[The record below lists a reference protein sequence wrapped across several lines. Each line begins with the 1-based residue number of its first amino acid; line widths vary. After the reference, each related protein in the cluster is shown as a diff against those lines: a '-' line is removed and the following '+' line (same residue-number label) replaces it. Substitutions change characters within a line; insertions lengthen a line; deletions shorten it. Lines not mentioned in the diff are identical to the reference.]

1 MAFTKVSLKPK
12 EAKEEVSEFMGTF
25 RKENANLV
33 YFGLFRLKKVK
44 AVSFSA
50 AVLLLASKT
59 LILAFMI
66 HLSNI
71 TKQYGSKILY
81 KNASFQI
88 NDGEKI
94 GLVGPNGA
102 GKTTVFRIITN
113 EEGFEGTL
121 SKSDRT
127 VVGYFSQNIE
137 DMQGRSA
144 LEEVKSAAGKLPELS
159 IQLKRLEHQ
168 LEDSAVN
175 PIDDDAMTKLLEN
188 YGEVQAEFER
198 LGGYDLDTR
207 AAEILTGLGIGPDD
221 YHRPTESFSG
231 GWKMRIALAKILALN
246 PDVLLMDEPTN
257 HLDLESIVWLEE
269 WLGNFKGALLMTS
282 HDREFMN
289 RLVTKIVEVAHKTIT
304 TYGGNYDFYVREKAI
319 RNEQLIAA
327 AKRQD
332 DMLAKEEEFIARF
345 AARASHAAQVQ
356 SRVKK
361 LEKIDRIEIPDEERA
376 IKFEWPEPIRGGD
389 EVVRLDGLAKVYNNN
404 GKEKLVFK
412 NAKALVKRLD
422 RVAVVGVN
430 GAGKST
436 LLKIITGQTDAT
448 DGVMALGPSIQLGYF
463 SQNSLDVLDPK
474 MTVVEEVH
482 SRMPNASV
490 NAVRNLL
497 GAFKFSGEEADK
509 KIAVLSGGEKS
520 RVVLATIL
528 AKPVN
533 FLVLDE
539 PTNHLDIM
547 SREVLLEAIKTFP
560 GTVMIVSHDRHFLRE
575 ITTRVFELDKS
586 ELLTYDGNWE
596 YYQSKKKH

>member
-1 MAFTKVSLKPK
+1 MLIDAKP
-12 EAKEEVSEFMGTF
+12 
-25 RKENANLV
+25 
-33 YFGLFRLKKVK
+33 
-44 AVSFSA
+44 
-50 AVLLLASKT
+50 
-59 LILAFMI
+59 LILSPMI

-102 GKTTVFRIITN
+102 GKTTIFRVITG
-113 EEGFEGTL
+113 EEGFEGMV

-127 VVGYFSQNIE
+127 VIGYFSQNIE
-137 DMQGRSA
+137 EMRGRSA
-144 LEEVKSAAGKLPELS
+144 LDEVKSAAGKLPELTAK
-159 IQLKRLEHQ
+159 LKDYEKR
-168 LEDSAVN
+168 LEDSATI
-175 PIDDDAMTKLLEN
+175 PMDDDEMAKLLEN
-188 YGEVQAEFER
+188 YGEVQGEFER

-207 AAEILTGLGIGPDD
+207 AAEILTGLGIGPED

-231 GWKMRIALAKILALN
+231 GWKMRIALAKILVLN

-257 HLDLESIVWLEE
+257 HLDLESIIWLEE
-269 WLGNFKGALLMTS
+269 WLSNFKGALLMTS

-289 RLVTKIVEVAHKTIT
+289 RLVTKIVEVANKTIT
-304 TYGGNYDFYVREKAI
+304 TYGGNYDFYEREKSI
-319 RNEQLIAA
+319 RMEQLIAA
-327 AKRQD
+327 AKRQE

-361 LEKIDRIEIPDEERA
+361 LEKIDRIEIPTEEKA
-376 IKFEWPEPIRGGD
+376 IKFEWAEPPRGGD
-389 EVVRLDGLAKVYNNN
+389 EVVKFTSLGKIWKRDD
-404 GKEKLVFK
+404 GKEKLVFA
-412 NAKALVKRLD
+412 NAEALVKRQD

-436 LLKIITGQTDAT
+436 LLKIITGQAEASE
-448 DGVMALGPSIQLGYF
+448 GQCNLGASIAMGYF
-463 SQNSLDVLDPK
+463 SQNSLDVLDPNA
-474 MTVVEEVH
+474 TILEEVH
-482 SRMPNASV
+482 SRIPNSTIGF
-490 NAVRNLL
+490 VRNLL
-497 GAFKFSGEEADK
+497 GAFKFSGDEADK
-509 KIAVLSGGEKS
+509 KISVLSGGEKS

-539 PTNHLDIM
+539 PTNHLDIV

-575 ITTRVFELDKS
+575 ITTRVFELDKNQ
-586 ELLTYDGNWE
+586 LLTYDGNWD
-596 YYQSKKKH
+596 YYLSKKGS

>member
-1 MAFTKVSLKPK
+1 M
-12 EAKEEVSEFMGTF
+12 
-25 RKENANLV
+25 
-33 YFGLFRLKKVK
+33 
-44 AVSFSA
+44 
-50 AVLLLASKT
+50 LAC
-59 LILAFMI
+59 MI

-71 TKQYGSKILY
+71 SKQYGSKILY

-102 GKTTVFRIITN
+102 GKTTIFRIITG

-137 DMQGRSA
+137 EMEGRTA
-144 LEEVKSAAGKLPELS
+144 LEEVKSAAGILPELS
-159 IQLKRLEHQ
+159 LKLKTLEKQ
-168 LEDSAVN
+168 LEDSAVVE
-175 PIDDDAMTKLLEN
+175 ISDDAMTKLLEN

-207 AAEILTGLGIGPDD
+207 AAEILTGLGIGPEDFD
-221 YHRPTESFSG
+221 RPTESFSG
-231 GWKMRIALAKILALN
+231 GWKMRIALAKILVLN

-257 HLDLESIVWLEE
+257 HLDLESIIWLEE
-269 WLGNFKGALLMTS
+269 WLSSFKGALLMTS

-304 TYGGNYDFYVREKAI
+304 TYGGNYDFYEKEKAI
-319 RNEQLIAA
+319 RIEQLVAQ

-332 DMLAKEEEFIARF
+332 EMLAKEEDFIARF

-361 LEKIDRIEIPDEERA
+361 LEKIDRIEVPTEESA

-389 EVVRLDGLAKVYNNN
+389 EVVRIDGLKKIYKRDD
-404 GKEKLVFK
+404 GKEKMVFA

-463 SQNSLDVLDPK
+463 SQNSLDVLDPN
-474 MTVVEEVH
+474 MTIVEEVH
-482 SRMPNASV
+482 SRMPNAGV
-490 NAVRNLL
+490 GTVRNLL

-509 KIAVLSGGEKS
+509 KIGILSGGEKS

-539 PTNHLDIM
+539 PTNHLDII
-547 SREVLLEAIKTFP
+547 SREVLLNAIKSFP
-560 GTVMIVSHDRHFLRE
+560 GTVMIVSHDRHFLKE
-575 ITTRVFELDKS
+575 ITTRVFELDKN
-586 ELLTYDGNWE
+586 ELLTYDGDWA